1 MDNFALTQSTFG
13 VIFEGSEVF
22 HDASLERQSQSSP
35 EINLR
40 LSFSDR
46 VGFLGSV
53 LKFMDK

>member
-22 HDASLERQSQSSP
+22 NNAFLERQSLSSP
-35 EINLR
+35 DDLR
-40 LSFSDR
+40 LSLSDR

-53 LKFMDK
+53 LKFKNK